1 MMQVMI
7 DTHIVVWLYMG
18 AVEKLS
24 IKAQQNIE
32 SNELLISY
40 FFKP

>member
-1 MMQVMI
+1 MQVMI

-24 IKAQQNIE
+24 IKAQQNIVAT
-32 SNELLISY
+32 
-40 FFKP
+40 